1 MKYLLYL
8 IEAILAVNMLIVIH
22 ELGHMLA
29 GRLFRIPSL
38 KFCIGLGPRLVGIKY
53 KGTDFCLAMIPLG
66 GFVML
71 ARGHNHD
78 SQTACMDCISIWKRM
93 LILFSGPAANLLF
106 VVFLFW
112 AIYFGIGFRDSEPV
126 IAVVEAES
134 TAATVGFQPQDKILQ
149 VNGRKVISWSQVEL
163 VYKKSQEKAV
173 TAIVSRHDKA
183 DPAGSSA
190 DNSPVNIISLS
201 LPPQQGLE
209 GLRPVEQTLRF
220 RLGPGEAIQKAVEKV
235 WFLLGLLYRSL
246 AGLLT
251 GTIPASDLTGPVF
264 LYHFA
269 SQTAASS
276 QVSFLFL
283 LAFISASF
291 FFFNMLPLPVLDG
304 GQILLASIQGL
315 RKKPIGAR
323 PLMYI
328 NYVSFASLIL
338 LLVSATYNDVV
349 RLLN

>member
-1 MKYLLYL
+1 
-8 IEAILAVNMLIVIH
+8 MLIVIH

-29 GRLFRIPSL
+29 GRLFKIPSL

-53 KGTDFCLAMIPLG
+53 KGTDFCLAPVPFG

-71 ARGHNHD
+71 ARGHHHD

-93 LILFSGPAANLLF
+93 VILFSGPAANLLF
-106 VVFLFW
+106 VIFLFW
-112 AIYFGIGFRDSEPV
+112 SIYGVIGIGDSEPV
-126 IAVVEAES
+126 VAVVAAES
-134 TAATVGFQPQDKILQ
+134 PAALAGFQPEDRILE
-149 VNGRKVISWSQVEL
+149 VNGRKVASWSQVAL
-163 VYKKSQEKAV
+163 IYTKSQGKAV
-173 TAIVSRHDKA
+173 TAIVSRRGNPGPVA
-183 DPAGSSA
+183 FAA
-190 DNSPVNIISLS
+190 DNNAVNILS
-201 LPPQQGLE
+201 LTLSPQQGME
-209 GLRPVEQTLRF
+209 GLRPVKKTLRF
-220 RLGPGEAIQKAVEKV
+220 RLGPGEALKKAMEKV
-235 WFLLGLLYRSL
+235 WFLLELLCRSL
-246 AGLLT
+246 IGLIT
-251 GTIPASDLTGPVF
+251 GTVPSSDLTGPIF
-264 LYHFA
+264 LFHFA

-315 RKKPIGAR
+315 LRKPIGAR
-323 PLMYI
+323 SMMYI
-328 NYVSFASLIL
+328 NYISFACLML